1 MSNKV
6 QILIVDDEA
15 VIRHAFERIL
25 SSERCDVVA
34 VGSGPEA
41 LQAMARQAFDV
52 VLLDLRMPGMD
63 GLSVLREIKQH
74 WPASEVVVI
83 TGYAALE
90 TAKESVALGA
100 FDYLAKPVGP
110 QDVIQ
115 VTHEALVHKGW
126 VLRREPADAV
136 PMHA

>member
-1 MSNKV
+1 MFTGR
-6 QILIVDDEA
+6 QGTD
-15 VIRHAFERIL
+15 L
-25 SSERCDVVA
+25 S
-34 VGSGPEA
+34 
-41 LQAMARQAFDV
+41 
-52 VLLDLRMPGMD
+52 
-63 GLSVLREIKQH
+63 LSR
-74 WPASEVVVI
+74 
-83 TGYAALE
+83 AALE

-126 VLRREPADAV
+126 VLRREPADAA